1 MTSTP
6 QSPDLAR
13 SGRSAADPKSA
24 KAHAD
29 PIPAETGPEGPVP
42 EDSAPGHHPEV
53 EQDRPTGPPPLPK
66 RSASKAA
73 VRAGAK
79 KAAAKKA
86 AKKAGPTKAA
96 AGRAAPKVKAAAK
109 KAPPAMRA
117 DVPVTGG
124 PAAELSG
131 EAEPGLDRPAPPV
144 VGAAADVPV
153 TGGPAADLVEAPGS
167 VAPEPEPVAPATPI
181 RSRNGR
187 RPVQTVRFPF
197 AFDRRMLPFAVMFGV
212 VPMTS
217 AVELD
222 AEHLRIRFGAWKL
235 TTPLDNITDVRVT
248 GPYQLLRVAGPPR
261 LSLTDGGITFATSTG
276 PGVCIAFREP
286 VPAALPVSL
295 LRHRAATVT
304 VLEPEAF
311 AETLRR
317 RMTM

>member
-1 MTSTP
+1 MSTSTP

-13 SGRSAADPKSA
+13 SGRSAAEPKSA

-29 PIPAETGPEGPVP
+29 LPPVETGPDGPIPA
-42 EDSAPGHHPEV
+42 DSAPGHHPDV

-79 KAAAKKA
+79 KAAAKKG
-86 AKKAGPTKAA
+86 GPK
-96 AGRAAPKVKAAAK
+96 KAAAK
-109 KAPPAMRA
+109 KAAPKAKGAAKKAAPAMRA
-117 DVPVTGG
+117 AAVPVTGG

-131 EAEPGLDRPAPPV
+131 EPVPALDAPAPPST
-144 VGAAADVPV
+144 DETLDV

-167 VAPEPEPVAPATPI
+167 VAPVTPL

-187 RPVQTVRFPF
+187 RPAQTVRFPF
-197 AFDRRMLPFAVMFGV
+197 AFDRRMVPLSLLFGV

-217 AVELD
+217 GVELD
-222 AEHLRIRFGAWKL
+222 ADHLRIRFGPWKL
-235 TTPLDNITDVRVT
+235 STPLDNIADVRVT

-261 LSLTDGGITFATSTG
+261 LSMSDGGITFGTSTG
-276 PGVCIAFREP
+276 RGVCIAFREP
-286 VPAALPVSL
+286 VPAALPVPL
-295 LRHRAATVT
+295 VRHRAATVT